1 MVQTHGYI
9 RNFTFKKFHVVFLI
23 RKLFFC
29 PILKLSVNFSRFQ
42 YQHFLDTFLAKMF
55 YSCLTFFKGE
65 YSSLIQEMKLVDGML
80 FFQQFRM
87 TPGKYESLLRLV
99 GHTIRKSSVRRDAIS
114 PGERLAVTLRYLVT
128 GDGQSTIAASYRS
141 SITSVHRIV
150 KETSDA
156 IWDEL
161 QSAGYLRAPG
171 TEDEWKSIAF
181 EFEERW
187 NFPNCVGAIDG
198 KDF

>member
-1 MVQTHGYI
+1 MALSRRQI
-9 RNFTFKKFHVVFLI
+9 ILLLLLRRRNRRPRETRKAKKEWVRHLY
-23 RKLFFC
+23 RG
-29 PILKLSVNFSRFQ
+29 R
-42 YQHFLDTFLAKMF
+42 AE
-55 YSCLTFFKGE
+55 KGE
-65 YSSLIQEMKLVDGML
+65 YSSLLQEMKLVDGML

-99 GHTIRKSSVRRDAIS
+99 GPRIRKSSVKRDAIS

-128 GDGQSTIAASYRS
+128 GDGQSTIAASYRLS
-141 SITSVHRIV
+141 KTSVHRIV

-161 QSAGYLRAPG
+161 QSAGYLKAPG

-181 EFEERW
+181 DFEEKW
-187 NFPNCVGAIDG
+187 NFPNCVGA
-198 KDF
+198 